1 MDGDFLLQ
9 SVLYMIKLQAY
20 CLERGGNMKVL
31 IADDQADVLNALK
44 VLLEQQEGHF
54 IIDEAEDA
62 DSLLSK
68 VEKFRPELLLLDWEL
83 SNRDMAEVVPVIK
96 KMAGEVCIIAM
107 SVRPEARDMA
117 LSAGADAFVSKGDN
131 SDKLLSVIY
140 TIR

>member
-1 MDGDFLLQ
+1 
-9 SVLYMIKLQAY
+9 
-20 CLERGGNMKVL
+20 MKVL

-54 IIDEAEDA
+54 IIDEAEDV